1 MTNAP
6 FRTVVCGFGNV
17 ADGLGEDRRMRSV
30 FGAASHARI
39 LSAHPAFDWRA
50 VVDTSD
56 SARRR
61 ARAKWGIEQV
71 VADAS
76 TLEGEPE
83 VAVIATPAAAR
94 LSLLERM
101 PPSLRAV
108 LVEKPLGESLSDAR
122 AFVEACRERGVLV
135 QVNYWRRAA
144 EEFRNLADG
153 GLNRLVGEP
162 RAVFAVYGNG
172 LRNNGSHVID
182 LAHMLLGPIVSARAL
197 SEPEASPSAA
207 TAEDVDLAFA
217 LALEAGATML
227 VQPLD
232 FRHYREVG
240 LDIWGTRGRV
250 ELLQESLVLSHART
264 ADHRSLEGELE
275 IASDAMRHRTCDL
288 QGALSAMYD
297 NLAAAMASDAGLC
310 SPGEHA
316 LDTEAVLDAILRS
329 AREGGACVA
338 PAHHAARH

>member
-1 MTNAP
+1 MTDAP
-6 FRTVVCGFGNV
+6 YRTVVCGFGNV
-17 ADGLGEDRRMRSV
+17 ADGLGEDRRMRAV

-39 LSAHPAFDWRA
+39 LSTHPVFDWRA

-61 ARAKWGIEQV
+61 AREKWGIEQV

-83 VAVIATPAAAR
+83 VAVIATPAVAR

-135 QVNYWRRAA
+135 QVNYWRRAV

-153 GLNRLVGEP
+153 GLNGLVGEP
-162 RAVFAVYGNG
+162 QAVFAVYGNG

-182 LAHMLLGPIVSARAL
+182 LVRMLIGRVVSVRAL
-197 SEPEASPSAA
+197 SEPRTLPSAA
-207 TAEDVDLAFA
+207 TAEDVGLAFS
-217 LALEAGATML
+217 LELETGATAL
-227 VQPLD
+227 IQPLD

-240 LDIWGTRGRV
+240 LDVWGTRGRV
-250 ELLQESLVLSHART
+250 ELFQESLVLSHARV
-264 ADHRSLEGELE
+264 ADHRGLEGEME
-275 IASDAMRHRTCDL
+275 IASDAMRHHPCDL
-288 QGALSAMYD
+288 RGALSAMYD
-297 NLAAAMASDAGLC
+297 NLAATMAGDTALY
-310 SPGEHA
+310 SPGECA

-338 PAHHAARH
+338 PARHAA